1 MASDQAVTAAADGSG
16 DLNEPQGGV
25 FTNRD
30 FVKLFSGEMVSLI
43 GTQITQF
50 AMPLVAI
57 LTLRATVF
65 EVGILNAL
73 RLAPVIVVALF
84 AGVWLD
90 RARRRPVLIGCSLC
104 CAVLIG
110 LVPLASATGHLSLG
124 LLYVVAVLVGGLNVV
139 FDIGALSYVPNLVE
153 PRHLPEANGKIQAI
167 RAFSGIS
174 GPAIAGLLVGL
185 ITAPITM
192 SADAVSYLFSA
203 AGLLSIKQPEPAP
216 EIPEGR
222 IPVHRQIAE
231 GFRAV
236 YGGPVLRAL
245 LTQSS
250 LLNLAFG
257 GLWPV
262 FLVYALRNLHL
273 HPLELGIV
281 VGSAAVGG
289 LAGALGTSKLR
300 VAIGLGRSMIL
311 TTIGASL
318 GPLLL
323 LVPHN
328 ASALS
333 VVILVI
339 AQLVYGTSIQVFNV
353 NAITLRQ
360 VVTPRRLLARM
371 NATYRMLL
379 FGVAPLGAII
389 GGLLGEATG
398 VRVALEITVFAM
410 LTPLLWLLFSPV
422 FRLKEIPAGPP
433 ADEGG
438 KGHG

>member
-16 DLNEPQGGV
+16 VPVEPDGGV
-25 FTNRD
+25 LTNRD
-30 FVKLFSGEMVSLI
+30 FVKLFSGELVSLI

-57 LTLRATVF
+57 LTLRATVL
-65 EVGILNAL
+65 EVGVLNAL

-90 RARRRPVLIGCSLC
+90 RTQRRPVLIGCSLS

-139 FDIGALSYVPNLVE
+139 FDVGALSYVPNLVE
-153 PRHLPEANGKIQAI
+153 PRHLLEANGKIQAV
-167 RAFSGIS
+167 RAFAGIS
-174 GPAIAGLLVGL
+174 GPGIAGLLVGL

-203 AGLLSIKQPEPAP
+203 AGLLSIKQPEPPP
-216 EIPEGR
+216 EIPQAR
-222 IPVHRQIAE
+222 TPVHRQIAE

-236 YGGPVLRAL
+236 YGGPLLRAL

-250 LLNLAFG
+250 VLNLAFG

-262 FLVYALRNLHL
+262 FLVYAVRNLHL

-289 LAGALGTSKLR
+289 LAGALGTAKLR
-300 VAIGLGRSMIL
+300 VKFGLGRSMII
-311 TTIGASL
+311 TTVGASL

-328 ASALS
+328 ASLLS
-333 VVILVI
+333 IVILVL
-339 AQLVYGTSIQVFNV
+339 AQLVYGSSIQVFNV

-360 VVTPRRLLARM
+360 VVTPKRLLARM

-379 FGVAPLGAII
+379 FGVAPLGAIA
-389 GGLLGEATG
+389 GGLLGQAAG
-398 VRVALEITVFAM
+398 VHMALEITVFAM
-410 LTPLLWLLFSPV
+410 LTPLLWLFFSPL
-422 FRLKEIPAGPP
+422 FRLTEMPAGPQSQ
-433 ADEGG
+433 EGDKANG
-438 KGHG
+438 

>member
-1 MASDQAVTAAADGSG
+1 MASDQAVAAAADGSG
-16 DLNEPQGGV
+16 VPPPPQDGV
-25 FTNRD
+25 LANRD

-57 LTLRATVF
+57 VTLRATVL
-65 EVGILNAL
+65 EVGVLNAL
-73 RLAPVIVVALF
+73 RLAPVIVIALF

-90 RARRRPVLIGCSLC
+90 RVRRRPVLIGCSLS

-124 LLYVVAVLVGGLNVV
+124 LLYVVAALVGGLNVI
-139 FDIGALSYVPNLVE
+139 FDVGALSYVPNLVE
-153 PRHLPEANGKIQAI
+153 RRHLMEANGKIQAI

-174 GPAIAGLLVGL
+174 GPGIAGLLVGL

-203 AGLLSIKQPEPAP
+203 AGLLSIKKPEPAP
-216 EIPEGR
+216 EVPQDREPI
-222 IPVHRQIAE
+222 HRQIAE

-236 YGGPVLRAL
+236 YGGPLLRAL

-250 LLNLAFG
+250 VLNLAFG

-262 FLVYALRNLHL
+262 FLVYAVRDLHL

-289 LAGALGTSKLR
+289 LAGALSTSKLR
-300 VAIGLGRSMIL
+300 DRLGLGRSMVI
-311 TTIGASL
+311 TTIGSCV

-333 VVILVI
+333 IVTLVAAQVI
-339 AQLVYGTSIQVFNV
+339 YGSSIQVFNV

-371 NATYRMLL
+371 NATYRLLL
-379 FGVAPLGAII
+379 FGVAPVGAIA
-389 GGLLGEATG
+389 GGLLGQAAG
-398 VRVALEITVFAM
+398 VHLALEITVFAM
-410 LTPLLWLLFSPV
+410 LTPLLWLFFSPL
-422 FRLKEIPAGPP
+422 FRLKDMPAGP
-433 ADEGG
+433 ESHEEN
-438 KGHG
+438 KTHG